1 MSAIQNTRSRRH
13 GNTVRADTQS
23 VDHACSHAALRVRM
37 LVIPY
42 RPSPRAS
49 GSTAGRAQREQD
61 RLQHPPVDMRQHLV
75 HLLAKV
81 RVTHE
86 SVQAGMKAIHEAVLA

>member
-1 MSAIQNTRSRRH
+1 MSAIRNYTQYGRH
-13 GNTVRADTQS
+13 GNTGRADTQS
-23 VDHACSHAALRVRM
+23 VLHARSHATPRERM
-37 LVIPY
+37 LAAPY
-42 RPSPRAS
+42 RPSTRAS

-81 RVTHE
+81 RVTNE
-86 SVQAGMKAIHEAVLA
+86 SVQAGMNDEGGA